1 MKDEKI
7 TKGVLKRIKGHLP
20 EFERKSY
27 VHDYWRELRKRGVS
41 REELLDCSIGENPF
55 GCSPLVR
62 QALEEIERS
71 DVEEYPKQE
80 YYSKLKEKIAEYWSE
95 VANIKNILLGAGSMY
110 VLERINLLFLGKGK
124 KVLGYCPQFTEYAI
138 EATLLGAKCQY
149 VPLLKEKNFKFD
161 MGMFLEEINE
171 TYDLIYIDNPNNPT
185 GQTIALKDIEE
196 IVDRASK
203 EDVAVIIDEAYGEFI
218 EKKESALS
226 LMNMYNN
233 LIVARS
239 FSKGFGL
246 PGLRVGYAVCGDLLG
261 GFLEKVDVPF
271 SVNNVAAL
279 LAQKALEDEGFLQ
292 WCKEKIKH
300 VKGKLTDEFKANNY
314 IVAETSPVVP
324 IFLVGTEENVDLYR
338 SFLQKKVLTTPGSGF
353 AGLGPKFVRIR
364 TPREEGP
371 LIRVI
376 REGVA

>member
-1 MKDEKI
+1 MKDEET
-7 TKGVLKRIKGHLP
+7 TKGVLKRIKDHLLK
-20 EFERKSY
+20 FERKSY
-27 VHDYWRELRKRGVS
+27 VPDLEELRKRGVS
-41 REELLDCSIGENPF
+41 EEELLDCSCGENPF

-62 QALEEIERS
+62 RALEKIERS
-71 DVEEYPKQE
+71 DVEKYPKQE

-95 VANIKNILLGAGSMY
+95 VANIKHILLGSGSMY
-110 VLERINLLFLGKGK
+110 VLERVNLLFLGKGK
-124 KVLGYCPQFTEYAI
+124 KFLGYCPQFTEFMT
-138 EATLLGAKCQY
+138 EAMLLGAKCEC

-161 MGMFLEEINE
+161 TGMFLEEINE

-196 IVDRASK
+196 IVDKAFK
-203 EDVAVIIDEAYGEFI
+203 EDVAVIIDEAYGEFT

-226 LMNMYNN
+226 LINMYNN

-246 PGLRVGYAVCGDLLG
+246 PGLRVGYAVCGDLLS

-271 SVNNVAAL
+271 SVNNLAAL
-279 LAQKALEDEGFLQ
+279 LAQKALEDEEFLQ

-300 VKGKLTDEFKANNY
+300 VKGKLATEFKANNY

-324 IFLVGTEENVDLYR
+324 IFLIGTERNVDLYR
-338 SFLQKKVLTTPGSGF
+338 SFLRRNVLTTPGSGF
-353 AGLGPKFVRIR
+353 IGLGPKFVRIR
-364 TPREEGP
+364 TPREEG
-371 LIRVI
+371 LLLRVI
-376 REGVA
+376 REGVT